1 MKVNVKLVKAME
13 NEEKLMTGEE
23 SLRVISDMISKTRVS
38 VTQASFHL
46 LLWGWLIF
54 ACSLSEFLLWKYAG
68 WADSWYVWFAVIAGV
83 VASFAYG
90 FAKGKR
96 ERIFTYGTK
105 IYVWTWIAFFWASV
119 IFFIVFPLETGDV
132 AKYMLLMAGIP
143 LLISGVVLNFRP
155 MMLGAAA
162 FWLLA
167 LVAHFG
173 GDTVSGLAMPA
184 AMIIGYLI
192 PGYLLRKR
200 GSHDTF
206 QGA

>member
-1 MKVNVKLVKAME
+1 MNAKLTKAME
-13 NEEKLMTGEE
+13 NEEKQMTGEE
-23 SLRVISDMISKTRVS
+23 SLRVITDMINKTRVS
-38 VTQASFHL
+38 VAQVSFHL

-54 ACSLSEFLLWKYAG
+54 ACSLSEFLLWKYSG
-68 WADSWYVWFAVIAGV
+68 WANSWYVWFAVIAGV
-83 VASFAYG
+83 LVSFIYG
-90 FAKGKR
+90 FAKGKG

-105 IYVWTWIAFFWASV
+105 IYVWTWIAFFWATV
-119 IFFIVFPLETGDV
+119 VFFIIFPLETGS
-132 AKYMLLMAGIP
+132 AGKYMLLIAGIP
-143 LLISGVVLNFRP
+143 LLISGVILNFRP
-155 MMLGAAA
+155 MMWGAGA
-162 FWLLA
+162 FWVLA

-173 GDTVSGLAMPA
+173 GETVSGLAMPA

>member
-1 MKVNVKLVKAME
+1 ME

-23 SLRVISDMISKTRVS
+23 SLRVITEMINKTRVS
-38 VTQASFHL
+38 VAQASFHL

-68 WADSWYVWFAVIAGV
+68 WTSSWYVWFAVIAGV
-83 VASFAYG
+83 LVSLIYG
-90 FAKGKR
+90 FTKGKK
-96 ERIFTYGTK
+96 ERIFTYGTS
-105 IYVWTWIAFFWASV
+105 IYVWTWIAFFFASV
-119 IFFIVFPLETGDV
+119 VFFIVFPVETGNV
-132 AKYMLLMAGIP
+132 GKYMLLIAAIP
-143 LLISGVVLNFRP
+143 LLISGVILRFRP
-155 MMLGAAA
+155 LMWGAVS

-173 GDTVSGLAMPA
+173 GYLASGLAIPA
-184 AMIIGYLI
+184 AMVCGYLI

-200 GSHDTF
+200 GSHGDV

>member
-1 MKVNVKLVKAME
+1 ME

-23 SLRVISDMISKTRVS
+23 SPRVITDMINKTRVS

-54 ACSLSEFLLWKYAG
+54 ACSLSEFLLYKYTG
-68 WADSWYVWFAVIAGV
+68 WANAWYVWFTVIAG
-83 VASFAYG
+83 ALISFVYG

-96 ERIFTYGTK
+96 ERVFTYGTK
-105 IYVWTWIAFFWASV
+105 IYVWTWFAFLFASV
-119 IFFIVFPLETGDV
+119 VFFVVFPVETGSV
-132 AKYMLLMAGIP
+132 GKYMLLIAAIP
-143 LLISGVVLNFRP
+143 LLISGVILNFRP
-155 MMLGAAA
+155 MMWGAAA
-162 FWLLA
+162 FWILA

-173 GDTVSGLAMPA
+173 GDTLSGLAIPA
-184 AMIIGYLI
+184 AMVIGYLV

-200 GSHDTF
+200 GSHDTV

>member
-1 MKVNVKLVKAME
+1 ME
-13 NEEKLMTGEE
+13 NEEKLMTGED
-23 SLRVISDMISKTRVS
+23 SLRVITEMINKTRVS
-38 VTQASFHL
+38 VAQASFHL

-68 WADSWYVWFAVIAGV
+68 WANSWYVWFATIAGV
-83 VASFAYG
+83 FVSLTYG
-90 FAKGKR
+90 FVKGKR

-105 IYVWTWIAFFWASV
+105 IYVWTWIAFLVASV
-119 IFFIVFPLETGDV
+119 VFFIVFQVETGS
-132 AKYMLLMAGIP
+132 AGKYMLLIAAIP
-143 LLISGVVLNFRP
+143 LLISGVILNFRP
-155 MMLGAAA
+155 MMLGAVA

-173 GDTVSGLAMPA
+173 GDTISGLAMPV
-184 AMIIGYLI
+184 AMVIGYLV

>member
-1 MKVNVKLVKAME
+1 ME

-23 SLRVISDMISKTRVS
+23 SLRVITEMINKTRVS

-68 WADSWYVWFAVIAGV
+68 WANSWYVWFAVIAGV
-83 VASFAYG
+83 LISFIYG

-96 ERIFTYGTK
+96 ERIFTYGTR
-105 IYVWTWIAFFWASV
+105 IYVWTWIAFLVASV
-119 IFFIVFPLETGDV
+119 VFFIVFPIETGSV
-132 AKYMLLMAGIP
+132 GKYMLLIAAIP
-143 LLISGVVLNFRP
+143 LLISGVILNFRP
-155 MMLGAAA
+155 MMWGAVA
-162 FWLLA
+162 FWILA

-173 GDTVSGLAMPA
+173 GDTLSGLAMPA
-184 AMIIGYLI
+184 AMVIGYLV

-200 GSHDTF
+200 GSHETF

>member
-1 MKVNVKLVKAME
+1 ME

-23 SLRVISDMISKTRVS
+23 SLRVITEMINKTRVS

-68 WADSWYVWFAVIAGV
+68 WANSWYVWFAVIAGV
-83 VASFAYG
+83 LISFIYG

-96 ERIFTYGTK
+96 ERIFTYGTR
-105 IYVWTWIAFFWASV
+105 IYVWTWIAFLVASV
-119 IFFIVFPLETGDV
+119 VFFIVFPIETGSV
-132 AKYMLLMAGIP
+132 GKYMLLIAAIP
-143 LLISGVVLNFRP
+143 LLISGVILNFRP
-155 MMLGAAA
+155 MMWGAVS
-162 FWLLA
+162 FWVLA
-167 LVAHFG
+167 LAAHFG
-173 GDTVSGLAMPA
+173 GDTLSGLAMPA
-184 AMIIGYLI
+184 AMVIGYLV

-200 GSHDTF
+200 GSHDIV